1 MPSYHTDSPLV
12 RHAPMIHQAYIYHER
27 TVIGTA
33 RLGALRLHDLRHSCA
48 SLLIASGQPLKVV
61 SERLG
66 HSNIGIT
73 ADVYGHVYAAQD
85 QAATAIDAL
94 LTKAPTLR
102 QAT

>member
-1 MPSYHTDSPLV
+1 
-12 RHAPMIHQAYIYHER
+12 
-27 TVIGTA
+27 
-33 RLGALRLHDLRHSCA
+33 
-48 SLLIASGQPLKVV
+48 LLIASGQPIKVV

-73 ADVYGHVYAAQD
+73 ADVYRHVYAAQQD
-85 QAATAIDAL
+85 QAATPIDAL